1 MGSSGRCI
9 SLLLALKSLLLD
21 SLQQLSTS
29 ADLNKELDNLLK
41 PNITFLKQVFVVKS
55 LKGEQLIK
63 LFYF

>member
-55 LKGEQLIK
+55 LKEEQ
-63 LFYF
+63 

>member
-63 LFYF
+63 IFYF

>member
-9 SLLLALKSLLLD
+9 SLLLALKALLLD

>member
-9 SLLLALKSLLLD
+9 SLLLALKALLLD

-41 PNITFLKQVFVVKS
+41 PNITFLKQVSVVKS
-55 LKGEQLIK
+55 QKEEQ
-63 LFYF
+63 

>member
-55 LKGEQLIK
+55 LKEEQRIK
-63 LFYF
+63 IFYF